1 MNVKTALVLS
11 MLLVPG
17 AAFAQSSG
25 KSDTIHPNPNTS
37 VGGSKSE
44 RTNDGNVLP
53 KESPQTGTVEKRT
66 GASDYS
72 QPRSRD
78 KKQTTAPT
86 GRKSGDTTVGKDS
99 DQPNQTPKQ

>member
-1 MNVKTALVLS
+1 MKLKTAIVLS
-11 MLLVPG
+11 MLFVPA
-17 AAFAQSSG
+17 AAFAQSPG

-53 KESPQTGTVEKRT
+53 KQSPQTGTVEKGKGT
-66 GASDYS
+66 SDYS

-78 KKQTTAPT
+78 NEQTTSPT
-86 GRKSGDTTVGKDS
+86 SRKSGDTTVGKDT